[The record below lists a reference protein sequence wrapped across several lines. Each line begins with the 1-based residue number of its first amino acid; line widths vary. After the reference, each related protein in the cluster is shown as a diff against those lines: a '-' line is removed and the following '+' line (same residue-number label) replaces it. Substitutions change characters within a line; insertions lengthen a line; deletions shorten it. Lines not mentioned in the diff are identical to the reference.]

1 VNSEILFG
9 HIVYEDGL
17 PIDRRKIN
25 IITKNAYPN
34 KCDKIEKISKGTKF
48 LSTLFQKIFH

>member
-1 VNSEILFG
+1 MNSEILFG